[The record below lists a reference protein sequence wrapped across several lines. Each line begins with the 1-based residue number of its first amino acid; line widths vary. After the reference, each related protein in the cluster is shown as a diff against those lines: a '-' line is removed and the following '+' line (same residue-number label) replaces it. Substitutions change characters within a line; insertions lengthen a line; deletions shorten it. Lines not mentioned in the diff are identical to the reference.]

1 MAAPQYDPKYR
12 WRKVGGRGTQAGH
25 GGPSHAGFYVQQG
38 TCVASLMGQEGRRAW
53 SFDVTGQGGFR
64 RTGAGYTFEVAQ
76 FRAEQAMDACRGKQV
91 NGVGCAIGQCGQIG
105 SLFSDFTGRVS
116 KMLSKHTH
124 KAKRAVKRTAKRGW
138 RTTR

>member
-12 WRKVGGRGTQAGH
+12 WRKVGGRGSQAGH
-25 GGPSHAGFYVQQG
+25 GGPRYGALYVQQG

-91 NGVGCAIGQCGQIG
+91 NGLTCLSGNCAPMG
-105 SLFSDFTGRVS
+105 SLFSEFTGRVS
-116 KMLSKHTH
+116 KPLQEHMRKTARAGK
-124 KAKRAVKRTAKRGW
+124 KAWKRSRR
-138 RTTR
+138 